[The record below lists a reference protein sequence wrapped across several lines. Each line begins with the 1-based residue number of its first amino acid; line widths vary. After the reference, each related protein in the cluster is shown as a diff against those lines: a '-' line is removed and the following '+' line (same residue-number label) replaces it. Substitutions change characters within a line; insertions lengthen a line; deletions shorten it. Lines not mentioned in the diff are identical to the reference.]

1 MSRNEKIDL
10 FYRRVVGYKPLVLN
24 YFILPI
30 LIAIVS
36 TTTLRAQDITDKQ
49 ISISFENI
57 SVDAA
62 LNRLYKEYSIKLA
75 YSASDLQGYQIK
87 HYSAENKAVKDV
99 LSDILANTGCSFKY
113 IGNQVVIFKDRNIT
127 DKESNDDNKHD
138 SKKPKKEKHKE
149 NDLPQVPLKVSDTVF
164 VHDTITFVRTD
175 TIVRT
180 DTLIKTETI
189 RVVDTVIVYKR
200 PNIKKRMEDVR
211 RAFMGIDYTHNEKFS
226 LRLSYSQYLTII
238 NIGNNDIDHD
248 YFEESLGALDR
259 HSLRNYTVD
268 LDGGYTYK
276 NFDFNIGVSLNSL
289 RHHFSFSD
297 IIKDPSTFTIDTID
311 TYYNIN
317 SITHDTTYF
326 HITDTVMIPGSEFK
340 YNTFSNN
347 NLLYLGLN
355 FGVSYTFFRTER
367 FNIFIKCRGD
377 LNYLINAKGSFIT
390 ENSNDK
396 IKDLNI
402 DEFNRV
408 KFTLSGSIGV
418 KYAISED
425 FDIVP
430 EIYYNRYLGTITK
443 EPLPTARL
451 DCMGLRIGLY
461 YYF

>member
-138 SKKPKKEKHKE
+138 SRKPKKEKHKE
-149 NDLPQVPLKVSDTVF
+149 NDLLQVPLKVSDTVF

-200 PNIKKRMEDVR
+200 PNIKKEWKM
-211 RAFMGIDYTHNEKFS
+211 S
-226 LRLSYSQYLTII
+226 
-238 NIGNNDIDHD
+238 
-248 YFEESLGALDR
+248 EE
-259 HSLRNYTVD
+259 
-268 LDGGYTYK
+268 
-276 NFDFNIGVSLNSL
+276 
-289 RHHFSFSD
+289 
-297 IIKDPSTFTIDTID
+297 
-311 TYYNIN
+311 
-317 SITHDTTYF
+317 
-326 HITDTVMIPGSEFK
+326 
-340 YNTFSNN
+340 
-347 NLLYLGLN
+347 LLW
-355 FGVSYTFFRTER
+355 E
-367 FNIFIKCRGD
+367 
-377 LNYLINAKGSFIT
+377 
-390 ENSNDK
+390 
-396 IKDLNI
+396 
-402 DEFNRV
+402 
-408 KFTLSGSIGV
+408 
-418 KYAISED
+418 
-425 FDIVP
+425 
-430 EIYYNRYLGTITK
+430 
-443 EPLPTARL
+443 
-451 DCMGLRIGLY
+451 
-461 YYF
+461 

>member
-30 LIAIVS
+30 LIVIVS

-57 SVDAA
+57 NVDAA

-113 IGNQVVIFKDRNIT
+113 IGNQVVIFKDRNVP

-138 SKKPKKEKHKE
+138 SRKPKKEKHKE
-149 NDLPQVPLKVSDTVF
+149 NDLLQVPLKVSDTVF

-226 LRLSYSQYLTII
+226 LRLSYSQCSHRFHRKEKL
-238 NIGNNDIDHD
+238 
-248 YFEESLGALDR
+248 SL
-259 HSLRNYTVD
+259 
-268 LDGGYTYK
+268 K
-276 NFDFNIGVSLNSL
+276 
-289 RHHFSFSD
+289 
-297 IIKDPSTFTIDTID
+297 P
-311 TYYNIN
+311 
-317 SITHDTTYF
+317 
-326 HITDTVMIPGSEFK
+326 
-340 YNTFSNN
+340 
-347 NLLYLGLN
+347 
-355 FGVSYTFFRTER
+355 
-367 FNIFIKCRGD
+367 
-377 LNYLINAKGSFIT
+377 
-390 ENSNDK
+390 
-396 IKDLNI
+396 
-402 DEFNRV
+402 
-408 KFTLSGSIGV
+408 
-418 KYAISED
+418 
-425 FDIVP
+425 
-430 EIYYNRYLGTITK
+430 
-443 EPLPTARL
+443 
-451 DCMGLRIGLY
+451 
-461 YYF
+461 